1 MEADDVLNLFE
12 SYWFEHGI
20 FTNKHS
26 ISLPTANSVHQNHEE
41 LEEPKLSRIQTL
53 QVRSQSDRCLS
64 SDTSFSPSSPSPN
77 SVIVSRKLQTIV
89 SGKEMEEFYHPV
101 AKQEEIDVPFKR
113 KADDRRRRNKGGSK
127 SLSDLEFEELKG
139 FMDLGFVFSEEVPDP
154 SLVSIVPGLQRLG
167 KRAGEDEEAND
178 VLCAVS
184 RPYLSEA
191 WSVLDQ
197 TKVNYNAFIDRRVPA
212 LGNQIDMKDQIR
224 IWAHSVASAV
234 K

>member
-1 MEADDVLNLFE
+1 MEPEDVLNLFE

-20 FTNKHS
+20 FTDKHS
-26 ISLPTANSVHQNHEE
+26 TLPTANSVHQNHEE
-41 LEEPKLSRIQTL
+41 LEEPKLSQLQTL
-53 QVRSQSDRCLS
+53 RVRSQSDRCLS

-77 SVIVSRKLQTIV
+77 SVTVSRKLQTIV
-89 SGKEMEEFYHPV
+89 SGKEVKEFFHPV

-167 KRAGEDEEAND
+167 KRAGEEVND
-178 VLCAVS
+178 VQHAVS